1 MRVAPWLALGPVAWA
16 GYAWGSQL
24 VARAGAAVWRGRA
37 DRARVALTFDDG
49 PDPVWTP
56 QVLDLLGRHGI
67 HAAFFLVGRRV
78 ASAPAL
84 ARRIAEEGHD
94 LGNHTWAHRSLWRL
108 GPAATRREIADGHAA
123 VADRCG
129 RAPGFFRPPWGMT
142 NLAMFSAL
150 SALDTPCVFWSVQPE
165 GLRPAP
171 PAEQVARTLGRARP
185 GAIVD
190 LHDADG
196 APGAGARVLAALPA
210 HDCWPSRARLRAWS
224 PCATCCKIPDTFRA
238 PRRRRPRT
246 RTRGA

>member
-1 MRVAPWLALGPVAWA
+1 M
-16 GYAWGSQL
+16 
-24 VARAGAAVWRGRA
+24 ARARQGR
-37 DRARVALTFDDG
+37 RIALTFDDG

-56 QVLDLLGRHGI
+56 RVLDLLARHDI
-67 HAAFFLVGRRV
+67 RAAFFLVGRRV

-84 ARRIAEEGHD
+84 ARRVAEEGHD

-108 GPAATRREIADGHAA
+108 GPAATRRAIADGHAA
-123 VADRCG
+123 VADHCG

-171 PAEQVARTLGRARP
+171 PAEQVARTLGGARP

-196 APGAGARVLAALPA
+196 APGAGARVLAALPRMIA
-210 HDCWPSRARLRAWS
+210 GLRARGYAMVPLR
-224 PCATCCKIPDTFRA
+224 DLL
-238 PRRRRPRT
+238 
-246 RTRGA
+246 